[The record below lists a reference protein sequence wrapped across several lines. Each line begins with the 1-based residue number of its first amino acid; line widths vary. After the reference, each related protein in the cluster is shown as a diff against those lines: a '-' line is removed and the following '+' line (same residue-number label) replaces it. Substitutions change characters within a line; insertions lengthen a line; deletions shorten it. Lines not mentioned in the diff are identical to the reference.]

1 MDESEVREIASQIE
15 AAGWG
20 TMVPD
25 MPVPLSTSGV
35 PAGLPNLPGDAED
48 EYLMVPRQL
57 VGYDPVV
64 MITVH
69 GESMCDAG
77 IEDGDIVTMRVASTA
92 EDGDIVVAMLDGEVT
107 LKAFFRDESGEAWL
121 VPQNAMYKPIRVS
134 EFTDVRILGRVVDVR
149 KPVGRVSYRQIQ
161 QQMRSIQRRSEEER
175 PRLSDEVIRRA
186 VARVVPMMTNNRQW
200 FCIYRVLADKGVL
213 SDGAFYELSQLV
225 NGYTAVCVTVKGKSA
240 VAALFRNVLHKMMY
254 VCAAAVLIYVVTV
267 GLVSYDQHLSSQ
279 RGKQLPGGIRRAAV
293 CAVQSDFKSAEVV
306 GDYLLYM
313 ADVFVYGVFTVYGP
327 AHIFMGAEFYLLGS
341 IKHKALYFILGILHD
356 LMSL

>member
-225 NGYTAVCVTVKGKSA
+225 NRLFPDNDYSINAKDLSRMAVGSFSKCHFFWNEADAPVQGKRYA
-240 VAALFRNVLHKMMY
+240 EYLRLAQTF
-254 VCAAAVLIYVVTV
+254 
-267 GLVSYDQHLSSQ
+267 
-279 RGKQLPGGIRRAAV
+279 
-293 CAVQSDFKSAEVV
+293 QSMLE
-306 GDYLLYM
+306 
-313 ADVFVYGVFTVYGP
+313 
-327 AHIFMGAEFYLLGS
+327 
-341 IKHKALYFILGILHD
+341 
-356 LMSL
+356 

>member
-1 MDESEVREIASQIE
+1 MNESEVREIASQIE

-225 NGYTAVCVTVKGKSA
+225 NRLFPDNDYSINAKDLSRMAVGSFSKRLFFWNEADAPVQGKRYA
-240 VAALFRNVLHKMMY
+240 EYLRLAQTF
-254 VCAAAVLIYVVTV
+254 
-267 GLVSYDQHLSSQ
+267 
-279 RGKQLPGGIRRAAV
+279 
-293 CAVQSDFKSAEVV
+293 QSMLE
-306 GDYLLYM
+306 
-313 ADVFVYGVFTVYGP
+313 
-327 AHIFMGAEFYLLGS
+327 
-341 IKHKALYFILGILHD
+341 
-356 LMSL
+356 